1 MRAKSESGTV
11 SEFLELLKRIKPV
24 AIFVFYEIF
33 VTKKGRITFFS
44 FQIELV
50 ECILGYQNT
59 HSFGTLKW

>member
-50 ECILGYQNT
+50 
-59 HSFGTLKW
+59 